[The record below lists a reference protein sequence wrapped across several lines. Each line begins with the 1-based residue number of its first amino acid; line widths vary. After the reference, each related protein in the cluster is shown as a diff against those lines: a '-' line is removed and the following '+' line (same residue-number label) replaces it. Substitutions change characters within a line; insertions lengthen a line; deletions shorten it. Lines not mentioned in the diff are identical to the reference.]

1 MPART
6 ANELLA
12 ALGSEQG
19 RRDPMP
25 LFAELHR
32 IGPVCRLEP
41 GSSPYAVVVNGY
53 DAAQEALKDTRFHR
67 LLTADPDPQASVLR
81 RLGGSM
87 MFRNEPDHLRMR
99 KVFQAVLTP
108 RRLAGFEPVVDGLVA
123 ELLDDL
129 GKAGAD
135 RQLVDFVDFAY
146 RLPITVIGTFL
157 GIPRSDL
164 GWFRDRTQRI
174 DEYLDLGGKAPEK
187 LAAANQAADELN
199 AYYAR
204 MIRDRRLR
212 PRDDDRGGGVGKE
225 SDTVGSLVHAL
236 DSGTSGIDEQ
246 ELIDNLL
253 VLVNASFVTTMNLL
267 TNGLELLLAEP
278 PLIDAL
284 RDDPGLASDHVE
296 EILRHQSSVQLIS
309 RKAST
314 DLELAGEP
322 IAEGS
327 LVLILPGAANRDP
340 AKHPDADTFDPGRD
354 DLQHLS
360 FGAGPFYCVGAALA
374 RMEGRA
380 AFGQLFRRFPGLR
393 LVSEPVRSRSLLL
406 RGHESMPI
414 RLG

>member
-1 MPART
+1 MRT
-6 ANELLA
+6 ANEILV
-12 ALGSEQG
+12 ALGSEDG

-53 DAAQEALKDTRFHR
+53 DAAQDALKDTRFHR
-67 LLTADPDPQASVLR
+67 LLTADPDPKDAVLR

-108 RRLAGFEPVVDGLVA
+108 RRLTGFEPVVEALTA

-135 RQLVDFVDFAY
+135 GRVIDFVDFAY

-164 GWFRDRTQRI
+164 GWFRDRTQAI
-174 DEYLDLGGKAPEK
+174 DDYLDLGGKAPER

-199 AYYAR
+199 DYYAR
-204 MIRDRRLR
+204 MLADRRR
-212 PRDDDRGGGVGKE
+212 SPRDDLV
-225 SDTVGSLVHAL
+225 SSLV
-236 DSGTSGIDEQ
+236 DSELAEQ

-267 TNGLELLLAEP
+267 TNGLELLLAGRP
-278 PLIDAL
+278 
-284 RDDPGLASDHVE
+284 DPSRAADYVE
-296 EILRHQSSVQLIS
+296 EVLRHQSSVQLIS
-309 RKAST
+309 RKASV
-314 DLELAGEP
+314 DIELAGET
-322 IAEGS
+322 ITAGS

-340 AKHPDADTFDPGRD
+340 AKHPDADAFDPDRQ

-360 FGAGPFYCVGAALA
+360 FGAGPFYCVGAGLA

-380 AFGQLFRRFPGLR
+380 AFGQLFQRFPQLKLAG
-393 LVSEPVRSRSLLL
+393 EPVRSHSLLL
-406 RGHESMPI
+406 RGHQSMPI

>member
-1 MPART
+1 MPPLPS
-6 ANELLA
+6 ANEILA

-67 LLTADPDPQASVLR
+67 LLTADPDPEDSVLR

-108 RRLAGFEPVVDGLVA
+108 RRLAGFEPVVDDLAA

-129 GKAGAD
+129 GKAGAN
-135 RQLVDFVDFAY
+135 RQQVDFVDFAY

-187 LAAANQAADELN
+187 LEAANQAADELN

-204 MIRDRRLR
+204 MITDRRIR
-212 PRDDDRGGGVGKE
+212 PRDDL
-225 SDTVGSLVHAL
+225 VGSLVHAL

-278 PLIDAL
+278 PLVEAL
-284 RDDPGLASDHVE
+284 RDDPGLASDYVE

-309 RKAST
+309 RQAST
-314 DLELAGEP
+314 DLDLAGEP

-340 AKHPDADTFDPGRD
+340 ARHPDADTFDPGRD

-380 AFGQLFRRFPGLR
+380 AFGQLFRRFPGLG
-393 LVSEPVRSRSLLL
+393 LASEPVRSRSLLL

>member
-1 MPART
+1 
-6 ANELLA
+6 
-12 ALGSEQG
+12 
-19 RRDPMP
+19 MP

-32 IGPVCRLEP
+32 IGPVCRLAP

-67 LLTADPDPQASVLR
+67 VLSADPDPKDSVLR

-108 RRLAGFEPVVDGLVA
+108 RRLAGFEPVVDALVA

-129 GKAGAD
+129 GKAGATVPSS
-135 RQLVDFVDFAY
+135 RGGQVVDFADFAY

-174 DEYLDLGGKAPEK
+174 DEYLDLGGKAEEK

-204 MIRDRRLR
+204 LIAGRRIR
-212 PRDDDRGGGVGKE
+212 PRDDLI
-225 SDTVGSLVHAL
+225 GSLVHAL
-236 DSGTSGIDEQ
+236 DSGTAGIDEQ

-267 TNGLELLLAEP
+267 TNGLEQLLAKPE
-278 PLIDAL
+278 LVDAV
-284 RDDPGLASDHVE
+284 RDDPGLASDYVE

-327 LVLILPGAANRDP
+327 LVLVLPGAANRDP
-340 AKHPDADTFDPGRD
+340 ARHPDADTFDPGRD

-380 AFGQLFRRFPGLR
+380 VFGQLFRRFPGLR
-393 LVSEPVRSRSLLL
+393 LASEPVRSRSLLL

-414 RLG
+414 RWG

>member
-1 MPART
+1 VAARS
-6 ANELLA
+6 ANEILA

-41 GSSPYAVVVNGY
+41 GTSPYAVVVNGY

-67 LLTADPDPQASVLR
+67 LLSADPNPKESVLR

-87 MFRNEPDHLRMR
+87 MFKNEPEHLRMR

-108 RRLAGFEPVVDGLVA
+108 RRLTGFEPVVEALA
-123 ELLDDL
+123 TELLEDL
-129 GKAGAD
+129 GKSGRD
-135 RQLVDFVDFAY
+135 GQVTDFVDFAY

-164 GWFRDRTQRI
+164 GWFRDRTKAI
-174 DEYLDLGGKAPEK
+174 DDYLDLGGKAPER

-199 AYYAR
+199 DYYAR
-204 MIRDRRLR
+204 MLADRRVR
-212 PRDDDRGGGVGKE
+212 PRDDLV
-225 SDTVGSLVHAL
+225 SSLV
-236 DSGTSGIDEQ
+236 DSELAEQ

-267 TNGLELLLAEP
+267 TNGLELLLAQP
-278 PLIDAL
+278 ALVDAL
-284 RDDPGLASDHVE
+284 RNEPARAADCVE

-309 RKAST
+309 RKASV
-314 DLELAGEP
+314 DLDLAGET
-322 IAEGS
+322 ITEGS

-340 AKHPDADTFDPGRD
+340 AKHPDADTFDPDRV

-360 FGAGPFYCVGAALA
+360 FGAGPFYCVGAGLA

-380 AFGQLFRRFPGLR
+380 AFGQLFQRFPQLELAG
-393 LVSEPVRSRSLLL
+393 EPVRSHSLLL
-406 RGHESMPI
+406 RGHASMPI

>member
-1 MPART
+1 VRT
-6 ANELLA
+6 ANEILA
-12 ALGSEQG
+12 ALGSEDG

-32 IGPVCRLEP
+32 IGPVCRLAP

-67 LLTADPDPQASVLR
+67 LLSADPNPKELVLR

-108 RRLAGFEPVVDGLVA
+108 RRLTGFEPVVDALTE
-123 ELLDDL
+123 ELLDEL
-129 GKAGAD
+129 GKGGRD
-135 RQLVDFVDFAY
+135 RKVVDFVDFAY

-187 LAAANQAADELN
+187 LAAANQAAGELN
-199 AYYAR
+199 DYYAR
-204 MIRDRRLR
+204 MIAERRIR
-212 PRDDDRGGGVGKE
+212 PRDDL
-225 SDTVGSLVHAL
+225 VGSLVHAL

-267 TNGLELLLAEP
+267 TNGLELLLDKP
-278 PLIDAL
+278 RLIEAL
-284 RDDPGLASDHVE
+284 RDDPGLASDYVE

-314 DLELAGEP
+314 DIELAGET
-322 IAEGS
+322 ITAGS

-340 AKHPDADTFDPGRD
+340 AKHPGADTFDPGRD

-380 AFGQLFRRFPGLR
+380 AFAQLFERFSGLH
-393 LVSEPVRSRSLLL
+393 LAGEPVRSRSLLL
-406 RGHESMPI
+406 RGHQSMPI

>member
-1 MPART
+1 MVARS
-6 ANELLA
+6 ANEILA

-41 GSSPYAVVVNGY
+41 GTSPYAVVVNGY

-67 LLTADPDPQASVLR
+67 LLSADPNPRDSVLR

-87 MFRNEPDHLRMR
+87 MFKNEPEHLRMR

-108 RRLAGFEPVVDGLVA
+108 RRLTGFEPVVEALA
-123 ELLDDL
+123 TELLDDL
-129 GKAGAD
+129 GKTGRD
-135 RQLVDFVDFAY
+135 GQVVDFVDFAY

-164 GWFRDRTQRI
+164 GWFRDRTKAI
-174 DEYLDLGGKAPEK
+174 DDYLDLGGKAPER

-199 AYYAR
+199 DYYAR
-204 MIRDRRLR
+204 MLADRRLR
-212 PRDDDRGGGVGKE
+212 PRDDLV
-225 SDTVGSLVHAL
+225 SSLV
-236 DSGTSGIDEQ
+236 DSELAEQ

-267 TNGLELLLAEP
+267 TNGLELLLAQP
-278 PLIDAL
+278 ALIDAL
-284 RDDPGLASDHVE
+284 RNEPARAADCVE
-296 EILRHQSSVQLIS
+296 EVLRHQSSVQLIS
-309 RKAST
+309 RKASV
-314 DLELAGEP
+314 DLELAGET
-322 IAEGS
+322 ITEGS

-340 AKHPDADTFDPGRD
+340 AKHPDADTFDPDRV

-360 FGAGPFYCVGAALA
+360 FGAGPFYCVGAGLA

-380 AFGQLFRRFPGLR
+380 AFGQLFQRFPQLQLAG
-393 LVSEPVRSRSLLL
+393 EPVRSHSLLL
-406 RGHESMPI
+406 RGHASMPI

>member
-1 MPART
+1 MSRT
-6 ANELLA
+6 ANEVLA

-67 LLTADPDPQASVLR
+67 LLTADPDPKDSVLR

-108 RRLAGFEPVVDGLVA
+108 RRLAGFEPVVDGLVT

-135 RQLVDFVDFAY
+135 RQVVDFVDFAY

-187 LAAANQAADELN
+187 LVAANQAADELN

-204 MIRDRRLR
+204 MIGERRIR
-212 PRDDDRGGGVGKE
+212 PRDDL
-225 SDTVGSLVHAL
+225 VGSLVHAL

-267 TNGLELLLAEP
+267 TNGLELLLATP
-278 PLIDAL
+278 GLIDAL
-284 RDDPGLASDHVE
+284 RDDPGLASDCVE

-322 IAEGS
+322 IAAGS

-340 AKHPDADTFDPGRD
+340 AKHPEADTFDPGRD

-393 LVSEPVRSRSLLL
+393 LASEPVRSRSLLL

>member
-1 MPART
+1 MAARS
-6 ANELLA
+6 ANEILA

-41 GSSPYAVVVNGY
+41 GTSPYAVVVNGY

-67 LLTADPDPQASVLR
+67 LLTADPDPRDSVLR

-87 MFRNEPDHLRMR
+87 MFKNEPEHLRMR

-108 RRLAGFEPVVDGLVA
+108 RRLTGFEPVVEALA
-123 ELLDDL
+123 TELLDDL
-129 GKAGAD
+129 GKAGRD
-135 RQLVDFVDFAY
+135 GQVIDFVDFAY

-164 GWFRDRTQRI
+164 GWFRDRTKAI
-174 DEYLDLGGKAPEK
+174 DDYLDLGGKAPER

-199 AYYAR
+199 DYYAR
-204 MIRDRRLR
+204 MLADRRVQ
-212 PRDDDRGGGVGKE
+212 PRDDLV
-225 SDTVGSLVHAL
+225 SSLV
-236 DSGTSGIDEQ
+236 DSELAEQ

-267 TNGLELLLAEP
+267 TNGLELLLAQP
-278 PLIDAL
+278 QLVDAL
-284 RDDPGLASDHVE
+284 RNEPARAADCVE

-309 RKAST
+309 RKASV
-314 DLELAGEP
+314 DLELGGET

-340 AKHPDADTFDPGRD
+340 AKHPDADTFDPDRV

-360 FGAGPFYCVGAALA
+360 FGAGPFYCVGAGLA

-380 AFGQLFRRFPGLR
+380 AFGQLFQRFPQVELAG
-393 LVSEPVRSRSLLL
+393 EPVRSHSLLL
-406 RGHESMPI
+406 RGHASMPI

>member
-1 MPART
+1 
-6 ANELLA
+6 
-12 ALGSEQG
+12 
-19 RRDPMP
+19 MP

-32 IGPVCRLEP
+32 IGPVCRLTP
-41 GSSPYAVVVNGY
+41 GTSPYAFVINGY
-53 DAAQEALKDTRFHR
+53 DAAQDALKDTRFHR
-67 LLTADPDPQASVLR
+67 LLTPVPDPQDPVLR
-81 RLGGSM
+81 HLGNSM

-99 KVFQAVLTP
+99 KVFQSVLTP
-108 RRLAGFEPVVDGLVA
+108 RRLTGFEPVVDAIVT

-129 GKAGAD
+129 GAK
-135 RQLVDFVDFAY
+135 QEEVVEFTDFAY

-157 GIPRSDL
+157 GIPRADL
-164 GWFRDRTQRI
+164 GWFKDRTQRI
-174 DEYLDLGGKAPEK
+174 DEYLDLGGKEPEK
-187 LAAANQAADELN
+187 LAAANQAAEELN
-199 AYYAR
+199 DYYAR
-204 MIRDRRLR
+204 MIAERRLR
-212 PRDDDRGGGVGKE
+212 PRDDL
-225 SDTVGSLVHAL
+225 VGSLVEAL

-278 PLIDAL
+278 HLIDAL
-284 RDDPGLASDHVE
+284 REDPELAANYVE
-296 EILRHQSSVQLIS
+296 ETLRHQSSVQLIS

-314 DLELAGEP
+314 EIELAGQV
-322 IAEGS
+322 IGQGD

-360 FGAGPFYCVGAALA
+360 FGAGPFFCVGAALA

-380 AFGQLFRRFPGLR
+380 AFGQLFRHFPR
-393 LVSEPVRSRSLLL
+393 LHLAGEPERSPSLLL
-406 RGHESMPI
+406 RGHRSMPI

>member
-1 MPART
+1 MAARS
-6 ANELLA
+6 ANEILA

-41 GSSPYAVVVNGY
+41 GTSPYAVVVNGY

-67 LLTADPDPQASVLR
+67 LLTADPDPRDSVLR

-87 MFRNEPDHLRMR
+87 MFKNEPEHLRMR

-108 RRLAGFEPVVDGLVA
+108 RRLTGFEPVVEALA
-123 ELLDDL
+123 TELLDDL
-129 GKAGAD
+129 GKAGRD
-135 RQLVDFVDFAY
+135 GQVIDFVDFAY

-164 GWFRDRTQRI
+164 GWFRDRTKAI
-174 DEYLDLGGKAPEK
+174 DDYLDLGGKAPER

-199 AYYAR
+199 DYYAR
-204 MIRDRRLR
+204 MLADRRVR
-212 PRDDDRGGGVGKE
+212 PRDDLV
-225 SDTVGSLVHAL
+225 SSLV
-236 DSGTSGIDEQ
+236 DSELAEQ

-267 TNGLELLLAEP
+267 TNGLELLLAQP
-278 PLIDAL
+278 GLVDAL
-284 RDDPGLASDHVE
+284 RNEPARAADCVE

-309 RKAST
+309 RKASV
-314 DLELAGEP
+314 DLELAGET
-322 IAEGS
+322 ITEGS

-340 AKHPDADTFDPGRD
+340 AKHADADTFDPDRL

-360 FGAGPFYCVGAALA
+360 FGAGPFYCVGAGLA

-380 AFGQLFRRFPGLR
+380 AFGQLFQRFPR
-393 LVSEPVRSRSLLL
+393 LELAGEPVRSHSLLL
-406 RGHESMPI
+406 RGHASMPI

>member
-1 MPART
+1 VRT
-6 ANELLA
+6 ANEILV
-12 ALGSEQG
+12 ALGSEDG

-32 IGPVCRLEP
+32 IGPVGRLEP

-53 DAAQEALKDTRFHR
+53 DAAQDALKDTRFHR
-67 LLTADPDPQASVLR
+67 LLTADPDPKDAVLR

-108 RRLAGFEPVVDGLVA
+108 RRLTGFEPVVEALTA

-135 RQLVDFVDFAY
+135 GQVIDFVDFAY

-164 GWFRDRTQRI
+164 GWFRDRTRAI
-174 DEYLDLGGKAPEK
+174 DDYLDLGGKVPER

-199 AYYAR
+199 DYYAR
-204 MIRDRRLR
+204 MLADRRVR
-212 PRDDDRGGGVGKE
+212 PRDDLV
-225 SDTVGSLVHAL
+225 SSLV
-236 DSGTSGIDEQ
+236 DSELAEQ

-267 TNGLELLLAEP
+267 TNGLELLLAGRP
-278 PLIDAL
+278 
-284 RDDPGLASDHVE
+284 DPSRAADYVE

-309 RKAST
+309 RKASV
-314 DLELAGEP
+314 DIELAGET
-322 IAEGS
+322 ITAGS

-340 AKHPDADTFDPGRD
+340 AKHPDADTFDPDRQ

-360 FGAGPFYCVGAALA
+360 FGAGPFYCVGAGLA

-380 AFGQLFRRFPGLR
+380 AFGQLFQRFSQLE
-393 LVSEPVRSRSLLL
+393 LADEPVRSHSLLL
-406 RGHESMPI
+406 RGHQSMPI

>member
-1 MPART
+1 MRT
-6 ANELLA
+6 ANEILV
-12 ALGSEQG
+12 ALGSEDG

-53 DAAQEALKDTRFHR
+53 DAAQDALKDTRFHR
-67 LLTADPDPQASVLR
+67 LLTADPDPKDAVLR

-108 RRLAGFEPVVDGLVA
+108 RRLTGFEPVVEALTA

-135 RQLVDFVDFAY
+135 GQVIDFVDFAY

-164 GWFRDRTQRI
+164 GWFRDRTQAI
-174 DEYLDLGGKAPEK
+174 DDYLDLGGKAPER

-199 AYYAR
+199 DYYAR
-204 MIRDRRLR
+204 MLADRRVR
-212 PRDDDRGGGVGKE
+212 PRDDLV
-225 SDTVGSLVHAL
+225 SSLV
-236 DSGTSGIDEQ
+236 DSELAEQ

-267 TNGLELLLAEP
+267 TNGLELLL
-278 PLIDAL
+278 DAGTP
-284 RDDPGLASDHVE
+284 DPSRAADYVE

-309 RKAST
+309 RKASV
-314 DLELAGEP
+314 DIDLAGET
-322 IAEGS
+322 ITAGS

-340 AKHPDADTFDPGRD
+340 AKHPDADTFDPDRQ

-360 FGAGPFYCVGAALA
+360 FGAGPFYCVGAGLA

-380 AFGQLFRRFPGLR
+380 AFGQLFQRFPQLKLAG
-393 LVSEPVRSRSLLL
+393 EPVRSHSLLL
-406 RGHESMPI
+406 RGHQSMPI

>member
-1 MPART
+1 MAARS
-6 ANELLA
+6 ANEILA

-41 GSSPYAVVVNGY
+41 GTSPYAVVVNGY

-67 LLTADPDPQASVLR
+67 LLTADPDPRDSVLR

-87 MFRNEPDHLRMR
+87 MFKNEPEHLRMR

-108 RRLAGFEPVVDGLVA
+108 RRLTGFEPVVEALA
-123 ELLDDL
+123 TELLDDL
-129 GKAGAD
+129 GKAGRD
-135 RQLVDFVDFAY
+135 GQVIDFVDFAY

-164 GWFRDRTQRI
+164 GWFRDRTKAI
-174 DEYLDLGGKAPEK
+174 DDYLDLGGKAPER

-199 AYYAR
+199 DYYAR
-204 MIRDRRLR
+204 MLADRRGR
-212 PRDDDRGGGVGKE
+212 PRDDLV
-225 SDTVGSLVHAL
+225 SSLV
-236 DSGTSGIDEQ
+236 DSELAEQ

-267 TNGLELLLAEP
+267 TNGLELLLAQP
-278 PLIDAL
+278 GLVDAL
-284 RDDPGLASDHVE
+284 RNEPARAADCVE

-309 RKAST
+309 RKASV
-314 DLELAGEP
+314 DLELAGET
-322 IAEGS
+322 ITEGS

-340 AKHPDADTFDPGRD
+340 AKHADADTFDPDRV

-360 FGAGPFYCVGAALA
+360 FGAGPFYCVGAGLA

-380 AFGQLFRRFPGLR
+380 AFGQLFQRFPR
-393 LVSEPVRSRSLLL
+393 LELAGEPVRSHSLLL
-406 RGHESMPI
+406 RGHASMPI

>member
-1 MPART
+1 MAARS

-41 GSSPYAVVVNGY
+41 GTSPYAVVVNGY
-53 DAAQEALKDTRFHR
+53 DAAQEALKDPRFHR
-67 LLTADPDPQASVLR
+67 LLTADPDPQDAVLR

-87 MFRNEPDHLRMR
+87 MFKNEPEHLRMR

-108 RRLAGFEPVVDGLVA
+108 RRLTGFEPVVGALAA

-135 RQLVDFVDFAY
+135 GQVVDFVDFAY

-164 GWFRDRTQRI
+164 GWFRDRTQAI
-174 DEYLDLGGKAPEK
+174 DDYLDLGGKAPEK
-187 LAAANQAADELN
+187 LLAANQAADELN
-199 AYYAR
+199 DYYAR
-204 MIRDRRLR
+204 MITDRRES
-212 PRDDDRGGGVGKE
+212 PRDDLV
-225 SDTVGSLVHAL
+225 SSLV
-236 DSGTSGIDEQ
+236 DSELSEQ

-267 TNGLELLLAEP
+267 TNGLEQLAARP
-278 PLIDAL
+278 DLVGVL
-284 RDDPGLASDHVE
+284 RADPGRASDYVE
-296 EILRHQSSVQLIS
+296 EILRHQSSVQLVS
-309 RKAST
+309 RKASV

-322 IAEGS
+322 IAAGS

-340 AKHPDADTFDPGRD
+340 AKHAEADAFDPDRT

-360 FGAGPFYCVGAALA
+360 FGAGPFFCVGAALA

-380 AFGQLFRRFPGLR
+380 AFGQLFQRFPR
-393 LVSEPVRSRSLLL
+393 LVLAGEPIRSPSLLL
-406 RGHESMPI
+406 RGHKSMPI

>member
-1 MPART
+1 MRT
-6 ANELLA
+6 ANEILV
-12 ALGSEQG
+12 ALGSEDG

-53 DAAQEALKDTRFHR
+53 DAAQDALKDTRFHR
-67 LLTADPDPQASVLR
+67 LLTADPDPKDAVLR

-108 RRLAGFEPVVDGLVA
+108 RRLTGFEPVVEALTA

-135 RQLVDFVDFAY
+135 GQVIDFVDFAY

-164 GWFRDRTQRI
+164 GWFRDRTQAI
-174 DEYLDLGGKAPEK
+174 DDYLDLGGKAPER

-199 AYYAR
+199 DYYAR
-204 MIRDRRLR
+204 MLADRRR
-212 PRDDDRGGGVGKE
+212 SPRDDL
-225 SDTVGSLVHAL
+225 VGSLV
-236 DSGTSGIDEQ
+236 DSELAEQ

-267 TNGLELLLAEP
+267 TNGLELLLAGRP
-278 PLIDAL
+278 
-284 RDDPGLASDHVE
+284 DPSRAADYVE
-296 EILRHQSSVQLIS
+296 EVLRHQSSVQLIS
-309 RKAST
+309 RKASV
-314 DLELAGEP
+314 DIELAGET
-322 IAEGS
+322 ITAGS

-340 AKHPDADTFDPGRD
+340 AKHPDVDAFDPDRQ

-360 FGAGPFYCVGAALA
+360 FGAGPFYCVGAGLA

-380 AFGQLFRRFPGLR
+380 AFGQLFQRFPQLKLAG
-393 LVSEPVRSRSLLL
+393 EPVRSHSLLL
-406 RGHESMPI
+406 RGHQSMPI

>member
-1 MPART
+1 MRT
-6 ANELLA
+6 ANEILA
-12 ALGSEQG
+12 ALGSEDG

-32 IGPVCRLEP
+32 IGPVCRLAP

-53 DAAQEALKDTRFHR
+53 DAAHEALKDTRFHR
-67 LLTADPDPQASVLR
+67 LLSADPNPKEPVLR
-81 RLGGSM
+81 SLGGSM

-108 RRLAGFEPVVDGLVA
+108 RRLTGFEPVVDALA
-123 ELLDDL
+123 TELLDDL

-135 RQLVDFVDFAY
+135 SQVIDFVDFAY

-174 DEYLDLGGKAPEK
+174 DDYLDLGGKAPER
-187 LAAANQAADELN
+187 LAAANQAAGELN
-199 AYYAR
+199 DYYAR
-204 MIRDRRLR
+204 MIADRRIR
-212 PRDDDRGGGVGKE
+212 PRDDL
-225 SDTVGSLVHAL
+225 VGSLVHAL
-236 DSGTSGIDEQ
+236 DSGTSGIDQQ

-267 TNGLELLLAEP
+267 TNGLEQLLAQPSLVES
-278 PLIDAL
+278 L
-284 RDDPGLASDHVE
+284 RDDPGLAADYVE

-309 RKAST
+309 RKASV

-322 IAEGS
+322 ISAGS

-340 AKHPDADTFDPGRD
+340 AKHADADTFDPARD

-380 AFGQLFRRFPGLR
+380 AFGQLFKRFPNVRFAG
-393 LVSEPVRSRSLLL
+393 EPVRSHSLLL
-406 RGHESMPI
+406 RGHKSMPI

>member
-1 MPART
+1 MAARS
-6 ANELLA
+6 ANEILA

-41 GSSPYAVVVNGY
+41 GTSPYAVVVNGY

-67 LLTADPDPQASVLR
+67 LLSADPNPKESVLR

-87 MFRNEPDHLRMR
+87 MFKNEPEHLRMR

-108 RRLAGFEPVVDGLVA
+108 RRLTGFEPVVEALA
-123 ELLDDL
+123 TELLEDL
-129 GKAGAD
+129 GKSGRD
-135 RQLVDFVDFAY
+135 GQVIDFVDFAY

-164 GWFRDRTQRI
+164 GWFRDRTKAI
-174 DEYLDLGGKAPEK
+174 DDYLDLGGKAPER

-199 AYYAR
+199 DYYAR
-204 MIRDRRLR
+204 MLADRRVR
-212 PRDDDRGGGVGKE
+212 PRDDLV
-225 SDTVGSLVHAL
+225 SSLV
-236 DSGTSGIDEQ
+236 DSELAEQ

-267 TNGLELLLAEP
+267 TNGLELLLAQP
-278 PLIDAL
+278 ALVDAL
-284 RDDPGLASDHVE
+284 RNEPARAADCVE

-309 RKAST
+309 RKASV
-314 DLELAGEP
+314 DLDLAGET
-322 IAEGS
+322 ITEGS

-340 AKHPDADTFDPGRD
+340 AKHPDADTFDPDRV

-360 FGAGPFYCVGAALA
+360 FGAGPFYCVGAGLA

-380 AFGQLFRRFPGLR
+380 AFGQLFQRFPQLELAG
-393 LVSEPVRSRSLLL
+393 EPVRSHSLLL
-406 RGHESMPI
+406 RGHASMPI

>member
-1 MPART
+1 MAARS
-6 ANELLA
+6 ANEILA

-41 GSSPYAVVVNGY
+41 GTSPYAVVVNGY
-53 DAAQEALKDTRFHR
+53 DAAQEALKDTRFGR
-67 LLTADPDPQASVLR
+67 LLTADPDPQDAVLR

-87 MFRNEPDHLRMR
+87 MFKNEPEHLRMR

-108 RRLAGFEPVVDGLVA
+108 RRLTGFEPVVEALA
-123 ELLDDL
+123 TELLDDL
-129 GKAGAD
+129 GKAGRD
-135 RQLVDFVDFAY
+135 GQVIDFVDFAY

-164 GWFRDRTQRI
+164 GWFRDRTKAI
-174 DEYLDLGGKAPEK
+174 DDYLDLGGKAPER

-199 AYYAR
+199 DYYAR
-204 MIRDRRLR
+204 MLADRRVQ
-212 PRDDDRGGGVGKE
+212 PRDDLV
-225 SDTVGSLVHAL
+225 SSLV
-236 DSGTSGIDEQ
+236 DSELAEQ

-267 TNGLELLLAEP
+267 TNGLELLLAQP
-278 PLIDAL
+278 LLIDAL
-284 RDDPGLASDHVE
+284 RNEPDRAAGCVE

-309 RKAST
+309 RKASV
-314 DLELAGEP
+314 DLELAGET
-322 IAEGS
+322 ITEGS

-340 AKHPDADTFDPGRD
+340 AKHSDADAFDPDRA

-360 FGAGPFYCVGAALA
+360 FGAGPFYCVGAGLA

-380 AFGQLFRRFPGLR
+380 AFGQLFQRFPQLQLAG
-393 LVSEPVRSRSLLL
+393 EPVRSHSLLL
-406 RGHESMPI
+406 RGHASMPI

>member
-1 MPART
+1 VRT
-6 ANELLA
+6 ANEILV
-12 ALGSEQG
+12 ALGSEDG

-53 DAAQEALKDTRFHR
+53 DAAQDALKDTRFHR
-67 LLTADPDPQASVLR
+67 LLTADPDPKDAVLR

-108 RRLAGFEPVVDGLVA
+108 RRLTGFEPVVEALTA

-135 RQLVDFVDFAY
+135 GQVIDFVDFAY

-164 GWFRDRTQRI
+164 GWFRDRTKAI
-174 DEYLDLGGKAPEK
+174 DDYLDLGGKAPER

-199 AYYAR
+199 DYYAR
-204 MIRDRRLR
+204 MLADRRVR
-212 PRDDDRGGGVGKE
+212 PTDDLV
-225 SDTVGSLVHAL
+225 SSLV
-236 DSGTSGIDEQ
+236 DSELAEQ

-267 TNGLELLLAEP
+267 TNGLELLLAGRP
-278 PLIDAL
+278 
-284 RDDPGLASDHVE
+284 DPSRAADYVE
-296 EILRHQSSVQLIS
+296 EVLRHQSSVQLIS
-309 RKAST
+309 RKASV
-314 DLELAGEP
+314 DIELAGET
-322 IAEGS
+322 ITAGS

-340 AKHPDADTFDPGRD
+340 AKHPDADTFDPDRQ

-360 FGAGPFYCVGAALA
+360 FGAGPFYCVGAGLA

-380 AFGQLFRRFPGLR
+380 AFSQLFQRFPQLKLAG
-393 LVSEPVRSRSLLL
+393 EPVRSHSLLL
-406 RGHESMPI
+406 RGHQSMPI

>member
-1 MPART
+1 VAARS
-6 ANELLA
+6 ANEILA

-41 GSSPYAVVVNGY
+41 GTSPYAVVVNGY

-67 LLTADPDPQASVLR
+67 LLSADPNPKESVLR

-87 MFRNEPDHLRMR
+87 MFKNEPEHLRMR

-108 RRLAGFEPVVDGLVA
+108 RRLTGFEPVVEALA
-123 ELLDDL
+123 TELLEDL
-129 GKAGAD
+129 GKSGRD
-135 RQLVDFVDFAY
+135 GQVIDFVDFAY

-164 GWFRDRTQRI
+164 GWFRDRTKAI
-174 DEYLDLGGKAPEK
+174 DDYLDLGGKAPER

-199 AYYAR
+199 DYYAR
-204 MIRDRRLR
+204 MLADRRVR
-212 PRDDDRGGGVGKE
+212 PRDDLV
-225 SDTVGSLVHAL
+225 SSLV
-236 DSGTSGIDEQ
+236 DSELAEQ

-267 TNGLELLLAEP
+267 TNGLELLLAQP
-278 PLIDAL
+278 ALVDAL
-284 RDDPGLASDHVE
+284 RNEPARAADCVE

-309 RKAST
+309 RKASV
-314 DLELAGEP
+314 DLELAGET
-322 IAEGS
+322 ITEGS

-340 AKHPDADTFDPGRD
+340 AKHPDADTFDPDRV

-360 FGAGPFYCVGAALA
+360 FGAGPFYCVGAGLA

-380 AFGQLFRRFPGLR
+380 AFGQLFQRFPQLELAG
-393 LVSEPVRSRSLLL
+393 EPVRSHSLLL
-406 RGHESMPI
+406 RGHASMPI

>member
-1 MPART
+1 
-6 ANELLA
+6 
-12 ALGSEQG
+12 
-19 RRDPMP
+19 MP

-67 LLTADPDPQASVLR
+67 LLTADPDPKDSVLR

-108 RRLAGFEPVVDGLVA
+108 RRLAGFEPVVDGLVT

-135 RQLVDFVDFAY
+135 RQPVDFVDFAY

-187 LAAANQAADELN
+187 LEAANQAADELN

-204 MIRDRRLR
+204 MIGERRIR
-212 PRDDDRGGGVGKE
+212 PRDDL
-225 SDTVGSLVHAL
+225 VGSLVHAL

-267 TNGLELLLAEP
+267 TNGLELLLATP
-278 PLIDAL
+278 GLIDAL
-284 RDDPGLASDHVE
+284 RDDPGLASDCVE

-322 IAEGS
+322 IAAGS

-340 AKHPDADTFDPGRD
+340 AKHADADTFDPGRD

>member
-1 MPART
+1 VRT
-6 ANELLA
+6 ANEVLA

-41 GSSPYAVVVNGY
+41 GSSPYAVVVNGFY
-53 DAAQEALKDTRFHR
+53 AAQEALKDTRFHR
-67 LLTADPDPQASVLR
+67 LLTADPDPKDSVLR

-108 RRLAGFEPVVDGLVA
+108 RRLTGFEPVVDSLVG

-135 RQLVDFVDFAY
+135 GQVVDFVDFAY
-146 RLPITVIGTFL
+146 RLPITVIATFL
-157 GIPRSDL
+157 GIPRSDV

-174 DEYLDLGGKAPEK
+174 DDYLDLGGKAPER
-187 LAAANQAADELN
+187 LTAANQAADELN

-204 MIRDRRLR
+204 MIADRRIR
-212 PRDDDRGGGVGKE
+212 PRDDL
-225 SDTVGSLVHAL
+225 VGSLVHAL
-236 DSGTSGIDEQ
+236 DSGTAGVDEQ

-278 PLIDAL
+278 RLVEAL
-284 RDDPGLASDHVE
+284 HGDSGLASDYVE

-314 DLELAGEP
+314 ELELAGET
-322 IAEGS
+322 ITEGS

-340 AKHPDADTFDPGRD
+340 AKHPNADTFDPGRE

-380 AFGQLFRRFPGLR
+380 AFGQLFGRFPGLR
-393 LVSEPVRSRSLLL
+393 FAGEPVRSRSLLL
-406 RGHESMPI
+406 RGHQSMPI

>member
-1 MPART
+1 MRT
-6 ANELLA
+6 ANEILA
-12 ALGSEQG
+12 ALGSEDG

-32 IGPVCRLEP
+32 IGPVCRLVP

-53 DAAQEALKDTRFHR
+53 DAAHDALKDTRFHR
-67 LLTADPDPQASVLR
+67 LLTADPDPKDPVLR
-81 RLGGSM
+81 HLGGSM

-108 RRLAGFEPVVDGLVA
+108 RRLTGFEPVVDSLTG
-123 ELLDDL
+123 ELLDEL
-129 GKAGAD
+129 GKSGAD
-135 RQLVDFVDFAY
+135 GRVIDFVDFAY

-174 DEYLDLGGKAPEK
+174 DDYLDLGGKAPER
-187 LAAANQAADELN
+187 LLAANQASEELN
-199 AYYAR
+199 DYYAR
-204 MIRDRRLR
+204 MIAERRIR
-212 PRDDDRGGGVGKE
+212 PRDDL
-225 SDTVGSLVHAL
+225 VGSLVHAL

-267 TNGLELLLAEP
+267 TNGLDLLLADP
-278 PLIDAL
+278 ALIDAL
-284 RDDPGLASDHVE
+284 REDAGLASDYVE

-309 RKAST
+309 RKASV
-314 DLELAGEP
+314 DLELAGETVT
-322 IAEGS
+322 AGS

-340 AKHPDADTFDPGRD
+340 AKHAGADMFDPGRE

-380 AFGQLFRRFPGLR
+380 AFGQLFRRFPNLR
-393 LVSEPVRSRSLLL
+393 SAGDPVRSHSLLL
-406 RGHESMPI
+406 RGHQSMPI

>member
-1 MPART
+1 MAARS
-6 ANELLA
+6 ANEILA

-41 GSSPYAVVVNGY
+41 GTSPYAVVVNGY

-67 LLTADPDPQASVLR
+67 LLSADPNPKESVLR

-87 MFRNEPDHLRMR
+87 MFKNEPEHLRMR

-108 RRLAGFEPVVDGLVA
+108 RRLTGFEPVVEALA
-123 ELLDDL
+123 TELLEDL
-129 GKAGAD
+129 GKSGRD
-135 RQLVDFVDFAY
+135 GQVTDFVDFAY

-164 GWFRDRTQRI
+164 GWFRDRTKAI
-174 DEYLDLGGKAPEK
+174 DDYLDLGGKAPER

-199 AYYAR
+199 DYYAR
-204 MIRDRRLR
+204 MLADRRVR
-212 PRDDDRGGGVGKE
+212 PRDDLV
-225 SDTVGSLVHAL
+225 SSLV
-236 DSGTSGIDEQ
+236 DSELAEQ

-267 TNGLELLLAEP
+267 TNGLELLLAQP
-278 PLIDAL
+278 ALVDAL
-284 RDDPGLASDHVE
+284 RNEPARAADCVE

-309 RKAST
+309 RKASV
-314 DLELAGEP
+314 DLDLAGET
-322 IAEGS
+322 ITEGS

-340 AKHPDADTFDPGRD
+340 AKHPDADTFDPDRV

-360 FGAGPFYCVGAALA
+360 FGAGPFYCVGAGLA

-380 AFGQLFRRFPGLR
+380 AFGQLFQRFPQLELAG
-393 LVSEPVRSRSLLL
+393 EPVRSHSLLL
-406 RGHESMPI
+406 RGHASMPI

>member
-1 MPART
+1 MRT
-6 ANELLA
+6 ANEILA
-12 ALGSEQG
+12 ALGSEDG

-32 IGPVCRLEP
+32 IGPVCRLAP

-67 LLTADPDPQASVLR
+67 LLSADPNPKEPVLQ

-108 RRLAGFEPVVDGLVA
+108 RRLTGFEPVVDALA
-123 ELLDDL
+123 SELLDDL
-129 GKAGAD
+129 GKAGANG
-135 RQLVDFVDFAY
+135 QVIDFVDFAY

-157 GIPRSDL
+157 GIPRSDF

-174 DEYLDLGGKAPEK
+174 DDYLDLGGKAPER
-187 LAAANQAADELN
+187 LAAANQAAGELN
-199 AYYAR
+199 DYYAR
-204 MIRDRRLR
+204 MIADRRIR
-212 PRDDDRGGGVGKE
+212 PRDDLV
-225 SDTVGSLVHAL
+225 SSLVDADL
-236 DSGTSGIDEQ
+236 PQQ

-267 TNGLELLLAEP
+267 TNGLEQLLSQPSLVE
-278 PLIDAL
+278 AL
-284 RDDPGLASDHVE
+284 RDDPGLAADYVE

-309 RKAST
+309 RKASV

-322 IAEGS
+322 ISAGS

-340 AKHPDADTFDPGRD
+340 VKHADADTFDPGRD

-380 AFGQLFRRFPGLR
+380 AFGQLFQRFPNLR
-393 LVSEPVRSRSLLL
+393 FVGEPVRSPSLLL
-406 RGHESMPI
+406 RGHSSMPI

>member
-1 MPART
+1 MRT
-6 ANELLA
+6 ANEILA
-12 ALGSEQG
+12 ALGSEDG

-32 IGPVCRLEP
+32 IGPVCRLAP

-67 LLTADPDPQASVLR
+67 LLSADPNPKELVLR

-108 RRLAGFEPVVDGLVA
+108 RRLTGFEPVVDALTE
-123 ELLDDL
+123 ELLDEL
-129 GKAGAD
+129 GKGGRD
-135 RQLVDFVDFAY
+135 RKVVDFVDFAY

-187 LAAANQAADELN
+187 LAAANQAAGELN
-199 AYYAR
+199 DYYAR
-204 MIRDRRLR
+204 MIAERRIR
-212 PRDDDRGGGVGKE
+212 PRDDL
-225 SDTVGSLVHAL
+225 VGSLVHAL

-267 TNGLELLLAEP
+267 TNGLELLLDKP
-278 PLIDAL
+278 RLIEAL
-284 RDDPGLASDHVE
+284 RDDPGLASDYVE

-314 DLELAGEP
+314 DIELAGET
-322 IAEGS
+322 ITAGS

-340 AKHPDADTFDPGRD
+340 AKHPGADTFDPGRD

-380 AFGQLFRRFPGLR
+380 AFAQLFERFPGLH
-393 LVSEPVRSRSLLL
+393 LAGEPVRSRSLLL
-406 RGHESMPI
+406 RGHQSMPI

>member
-1 MPART
+1 MRT
-6 ANELLA
+6 ANEILA
-12 ALGSEQG
+12 ALGSEDG

-32 IGPVCRLEP
+32 IGPVCRLAP

-67 LLTADPDPQASVLR
+67 LLSADPNPKEPVLR

-108 RRLAGFEPVVDGLVA
+108 RRLTGFEPVVDALAA

-135 RQLVDFVDFAY
+135 GQVIDFVDFAY

-157 GIPRSDL
+157 GIPRSDF

-174 DEYLDLGGKAPEK
+174 DDYLDLGGKAPER
-187 LAAANQAADELN
+187 LAAANQAAEELN
-199 AYYAR
+199 DYYAR
-204 MIRDRRLR
+204 MIADRRIR
-212 PRDDDRGGGVGKE
+212 PRDDL
-225 SDTVGSLVHAL
+225 VGSLVHAL
-236 DSGTSGIDEQ
+236 DSGTSGIDQQ

-267 TNGLELLLAEP
+267 TNGLEQLLSQP
-278 PLIDAL
+278 AL
-284 RDDPGLASDHVE
+284 VEAVRDDPGLAADYVE

-309 RKAST
+309 RKASV

-322 IAEGS
+322 ISAGS

-340 AKHPDADTFDPGRD
+340 VKHADADTFDPGRD

-380 AFGQLFRRFPGLR
+380 AFGQLFQRFPNLR
-393 LVSEPVRSRSLLL
+393 FVGEPVRSHSLLL
-406 RGHESMPI
+406 RGHSSMPI